1 LTADRSAERAAESN
15 SCLVGVQELIGVLL
29 QQARRA
35 EEPDS
40 CCGDVIG
47 WKLERPEHSAAIK
60 ERPGDVADA
69 FDPDAVSE
77 TSKMGCRRLIQRPD
91 EIGALIR
98 DRQACARVPNDLEEL
113 LFLRLGVFRN
123 SRKGLLDPLRNG
135 RQVGFGHGFEEGW
148 AVIDQQPEVFT
159 G

>member
-91 EIGALIR
+91 EVGSLVR
-98 DRQACARVPNDLEEL
+98 DRQARTRVPDHLEEFL
-113 LFLRLGVFRN
+113 LLGLGVLRN
-123 SRKGLLDPLRNG
+123 GREGLLDPLWNG
-135 RQVGFGHGFEEGW
+135 GQVGLRHGFEEGW
-148 AVIDQQPEVFT
+148 PVIDQQAEVFT